1 MFGQSGLVAIAWG
14 RLGMKPEQTFVGQGL
29 YVWTGASG
37 KKYRYSAFMFGTH
50 FGPGA
55 ANVVFAREVKRGK
68 YDPIY
73 IGQTADLSEPFKDEA
88 ALRCITEGRAT
99 HVLVRFAG
107 DDEAVRIAESQDLIA
122 ALKPPCSQSP

>member
-1 MFGQSGLVAIAWG
+1 
-14 RLGMKPEQTFVGQGL
+14 MKHEQTYVGQGL

-37 KKYRYSAFMFGTH
+37 RKYRYSAFMFGTH

-55 ANVVFAREVKRGK
+55 ANIVFAREIKRGK

-88 ALRCITEGRAT
+88 AMQCIAEGRAT
-99 HVLVRFAG
+99 HVHVRFAV
-107 DDEAVRIAESQDLIA
+107 DDEAVRIAECEDLIA

>member
-1 MFGQSGLVAIAWG
+1 
-14 RLGMKPEQTFVGQGL
+14 MKGDQTYVGQGL

-55 ANVVFAREVKRGK
+55 ANVIFARETKRGQ

-73 IGQTADLSEPFKDEA
+73 VGQTADLSEPFQDDGV
-88 ALRCITEGRAT
+88 LRCITENRAT
-99 HVLVRFAG
+99 HIHVRFAG
-107 DDEAVRIAESQDLIA
+107 DDEAARTAECEDLIA
-122 ALKPPCSQSP
+122 GLDPPCRKGC